1 MSKKLYFQ
9 YPGDFARWLLNLCL
23 QEKEESD
30 VAEDRGE
37 LNAGDARQENDDR

>member
-30 VAEDRGE
+30 DEDRGE
-37 LNAGDARQENDDR
+37 LNASDAGQENDDR